1 MKIQIISIPNI
12 KLSEIDSEDSVLGF
26 LKIDE
31 IHFYNYISELV
42 IRSNINTELNALKN
56 LFSIKT
62 NVLSNTIEEIVS
74 LGVENLNENYLEDNY
89 ELYLK
94 ESKRENTMDEYGML
108 LEIIKTLSSTTS
120 KKKYILKWE

>member
-12 KLSEIDSEDSVLGF
+12 KLSEIDSEDSVLRF